1 VAPFSWSLS
10 RHSTFA
16 SCRRR
21 YYYAYYAAHDDPEIK
36 RLKALSALPL
46 WAGSVVHETIEQF
59 LRTADALPS
68 ETGQEA
74 LIREAVHVR
83 MVGDWR
89 DSEAGSD
96 RFRLFEH
103 EYAVPVE
110 QEDKKIDVGTVIRS
124 LRHFFH
130 STTLRDA
137 LEAGVA
143 ARLSLED
150 LCSFHVEDVEVLLRM
165 DLAFRRTDGRVVI
178 ADWKTGRS
186 EGRLNEIQLA
196 GYALYAAEQG
206 WVTRPE
212 EIETQLVYLSQQR
225 AVVRGVDA
233 STLARARAFVL
244 RSAAE
249 MRGLLSDPL
258 ANTARE
264 EAFGRVDQ
272 PQVCRRC
279 NFRRLCYPRTEAAA
293 LDPPRHVIVTQSS
306 H

>member
-46 WAGSVVHETIEQF
+46 WAGSVVHETIEKF
-59 LRTADALPS
+59 LRTAEGLPS

-74 LIREAVHVR
+74 LVREAVHVR

-110 QEDKKIDVGTVIRS
+110 HEDKKIAVGIVKRS
-124 LRHFFH
+124 LRHFFRCD
-130 STTLRDA
+130 TLREA
-137 LEAGVA
+137 LEAGA
-143 ARLSLED
+143 GARLSLED
-150 LCSFHVEDVEVLLRM
+150 LCSFHVGDVEVLLRM
-165 DLAFRRTDGRVVI
+165 DLAFRGADGRIVI
-178 ADWKTGRS
+178 ADWKTGRT
-186 EGRLNEIQLA
+186 EGRLNEIQIA

-206 WVTRPE
+206 WAAQPGA
-212 EIETQLVYLSQQR
+212 IETQLVYLAQQR

-233 STLARARAFVL
+233 GTLERARAFVL
-244 RSAAE
+244 RSAGE
-249 MRGLLSDPL
+249 MRALLSDPV

-264 EAFGRVDQ
+264 ESFARVDQ
-272 PQVCRRC
+272 PQICRRC
-279 NFRRLCYPRTEAAA
+279 NFRRLCYPRTEAASG
-293 LDPPRHVIVTQSS
+293 DPTRHVIVMP
-306 H
+306 